1 MKNRHRLV
9 LALGLAFLAAGSF
22 VASGKSPADSAETQE
37 KGHAA
42 NGRGAAF
49 IEAFNKGDATAV
61 AAFWAPDATYVDQ
74 VGREHKG
81 RAEIERLF
89 QRVFASRKGAKLT
102 RHITSSKQVSPD
114 VILEDGIIEVTPA
127 EGSPVSAARFTAV
140 LVKQDGEWY
149 FQGVH
154 DTLAYPP
161 SNADHL
167 EDLEWLIGEWTGEAE
182 KGQSARMLCNWAENQ
197 NFIVSTFATTV
208 DGVPFAGGTQ
218 WIAWDAVDKQVRSWS
233 FYSRGGFGEAAWT
246 KDGDRWALKTTAR
259 LADGKKVSA
268 TNIVTRTD
276 DDHMTWQMTKLTVD
290 GEPQPDPE
298 PVKMRREKQAQPH
311 RAGGA
316 HGAYYGGHGGVAHGA
331 GGHGYIR

>member
-167 EDLEWLIGEWTGEAE
+167 EDIEWLIGEWTGESQ
-182 KGQSARMLCNWAENQ
+182 KGESASAAFHWAENQ
-197 NFIVSTFATTV
+197 NFIVSEFATTV
-208 DGVPFAGGTQ
+208 NGVPVRGGSQ
-218 WIAWDAVDKQVRSWS
+218 WIGWDAVDKRIRSWS
-233 FYSRGGFGEAAWT
+233 FYSEGGFGEAVWT
-246 KDGDRWALKTTAR
+246 KDGKKWSIKTTAR
-259 LADGKKVSA
+259 MPDGKKVSA
-268 TNIVTRTD
+268 TNVLTKTD
-276 DDHMTWQMTKLTVD
+276 DDHMTWQMTRLTVD
-290 GEPQPDPE
+290 GKSMPDPK
-298 PVKMRREKQAQPH
+298 PVKMKRVKHPEK
-311 RAGGA
+311 
-316 HGAYYGGHGGVAHGA
+316 
-331 GGHGYIR
+331 